1 MKRILFVDDEPA
13 ILEGLR
19 DRLRKHRREWEMVF
33 VLGGEAAIAECER
46 APFDVV
52 VSDMRMP
59 RMDGAALLAHI
70 KDHYPSTVRIVLSGH
85 AERQA
90 VLRALSVAHQYL
102 CKPCDADTVKSV
114 IARAC
119 TLQGLMAQPELRAIV
134 GRVQKLPSVPKMYQE
149 LTQALT
155 HEAPAI
161 TVVARVIERD
171 PAMCLK
177 ILQVVN
183 SAFFGLPRRVT
194 AIREAIMFLG
204 IEPLKALV
212 LVTQIF
218 PAVEGTD
225 GGSRVIAAIQE
236 HSVLV
241 ARVARALI
249 PASQD
254 DAFMAAMLHD
264 VGHVILSLAE
274 NARMNEILETAH
286 KMRLP
291 LYAVERE
298 HLGVTHADVGAYVL
312 GTWGLPF
319 GVVEAVAG
327 HHEPARFAGATFDT
341 TTAVHVAEALVTGTG
356 GEDADVASPL
366 DEEHLRRIA
375 VFDKL
380 AEWRGI
386 VAGICSNGAV

>member
-1 MKRILFVDDEPA
+1 
-13 ILEGLR
+13 
-19 DRLRKHRREWEMVF
+19 MVF
-33 VLGGEAAIAECER
+33 ATGGEAAIVECER

-59 RMDGAALLAHI
+59 RMDGAALLEHI
-70 KDHYPSTVRIVLSGH
+70 KEHYPSTVRIVLSGH

-102 CKPCDADTVKSV
+102 CKPCDADSLRSV

-119 TLQGLMAQPELRAIV
+119 ALQGLMAQPELRAIV
-134 GRVQKLPSVPKMYQE
+134 GRVQKLPSVPKMYRD
-149 LTQALT
+149 LTEILT
-155 HEAPAI
+155 HDAPAI
-161 TVVARVIERD
+161 AEVAQVIEQD

-218 PAVEGTD
+218 PAAEGTD
-225 GGSRVIAAIQE
+225 GASRAITSIQE
-236 HSVLV
+236 HSILV
-241 ARVARALI
+241 ARVAKALI

-254 DAFMAAMLHD
+254 DAFMASMLHD
-264 VGHVILSLAE
+264 IGQLILSLAE
-274 NARMNEILETAH
+274 KNRMDKIAE
-286 KMRLP
+286 
-291 LYAVERE
+291 AVRKDCVALHVAERE
-298 HLGVTHADVGAYVL
+298 NLGVTHADVGAYVL

-327 HHEPARFAGATFDT
+327 HHEPDWFAASAFDV
-341 TTAVHVAEALVTGTG
+341 TAALHVAEALVTRLSGAEGTT
-356 GEDADVASPL
+356 ASPL
-366 DEEHLRRIA
+366 DEAHLRRLG
-375 VFDKL
+375 VFDL
-380 AEWRGI
+380 LPEWQAVVERIHSG
-386 VAGICSNGAV
+386 GGA

>member
-19 DRLRKHRREWEMVF
+19 DRLRRQRREWEMVF
-33 VLGGEAAIAECER
+33 ALGGEEAIAECER
-46 APFDVV
+46 AAFDVV

-59 RMDGAALLAHI
+59 RMDGAALLEHI
-70 KDHYPSTVRIVLSGH
+70 KNHYPSTVRIVLSGH

-102 CKPCDADTVKSV
+102 CKPCDADSVRSV

-119 TLQGLMAQPELRAIV
+119 ALQELMAQPELRAMV

-149 LTQALT
+149 LTQVLA

-161 TVVARVIERD
+161 AEVARVIERD

-218 PAVEGTD
+218 PAVEGIE

-236 HSVLV
+236 HSVMV

-254 DAFMAAMLHD
+254 DAFMAGMLHD
-264 VGHVILSLAE
+264 VGVLILALAE
-274 NARMNEILETAH
+274 RTRMGDIVESARKSRM
-286 KMRLP
+286 P
-291 LYAVERE
+291 LHTVERE
-298 HLGVTHADVGAYVL
+298 NLGVTHADVGAYVL

-327 HHEPARFAGATFDT
+327 HHEPERYAGTAFDT
-341 TTAVHVAEALVTGTG
+341 TTAVHVAEALVTGLA
-356 GEDADVASPL
+356 GEDAAIASPL
-366 DEEHLRRIA
+366 AEEYLRRLA
-375 VFDKL
+375 VLDKL
-380 AEWRGI
+380 AEWRAA
-386 VAGICSNGAV
+386 VADICSSGGA